1 MMDPNPTDQNLLD
14 LRACPLAQGNPLDPL
29 GDQRLALFIDQP
41 PTFEQLGDLPALVT
55 IETENQSRSPTSN
68 LVSFGDLFELLV
80 QVQIFYPFEL
90 QRYFALGALNQFQV
104 PAVRT
109 VEP

>member
-14 LRACPLAQGNPLDPL
+14 LRTGSLAQRNPLDPL
-29 GDQRLALFIDQP
+29 GDQRLTLFIDQP

-68 LVSFGDLFELLV
+68 LVSFGDLFELFV
-80 QVQIFYPFEL
+80 QVQIFNPFEL
-90 QRYFALGALNQFQV
+90 QRNFALGTLNQFQV
-104 PAVRT
+104 PAVSP